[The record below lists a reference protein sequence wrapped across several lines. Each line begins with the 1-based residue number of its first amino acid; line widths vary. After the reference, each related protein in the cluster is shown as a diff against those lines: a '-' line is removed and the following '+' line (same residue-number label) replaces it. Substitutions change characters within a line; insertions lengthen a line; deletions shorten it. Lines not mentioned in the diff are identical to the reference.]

1 MKIKNIVAATA
12 VTAWSGMACAGF
24 TTTFGQNKNVDALFP
39 LTFYPEAVA
48 ARDNFLAS
56 VGGAA
61 GFFDFES
68 EAVNLAGFGATT
80 VSANLGGVQATL
92 VGGEDGAGVV
102 RSNLTGGSNMGRYS
116 VSGVSDED
124 HPPPQG
130 NRYWEVTAPTS
141 GVSSFTM
148 NFDKAV
154 QSFGFFAT
162 DVGDKEGTLSLVL
175 TLDDCTTN
183 CEVTIQPGG
192 GGVVQDGD
200 PVLGDGAAGSVL
212 FFGVSTSLSTHYFKS
227 VRFISS
233 GGSTADIF
241 GFDMFTVVAAPGG
254 PSPTPLPGSLALV
267 GAALGGLALVRRR
280 R

>member
-1 MKIKNIVAATA
+1 MKIKNILAATA
-12 VTAWSGMACAGF
+12 ITAWSGMACAGF

-39 LTFYPEAVA
+39 LTFYPEAVT
-48 ARDNFLAS
+48 ARDNFVAS

-61 GFFDFES
+61 SFFDFES
-68 EAVNLAGFGATT
+68 EAVDPVTGFGATT
-80 VSANLGGVQATL
+80 VSINLGGVQATL
-92 VGGEDGAGVV
+92 VGGTGGAGVV
-102 RSNLTGGSNMGRYS
+102 RSNPTGGSNSGRYS
-116 VSGVSDED
+116 VSGVIDPDPS
-124 HPPPQG
+124 PQG
-130 NRYWEVTAPTS
+130 NRYWEVAAPTS
-141 GVSSFTM
+141 GASSFTL

-162 DVGDKEGTLSLVL
+162 DVGDFRGTLSLVL
-175 TLDDCTTN
+175 TRDNCSIN

-192 GGVVQDGD
+192 AGVVLDGD

-212 FFGVSTSLSTHYFKS
+212 FFGVSTSLATDYFRS
-227 VRFISS
+227 VRFVSS
-233 GGSTADIF
+233 GGSGTDFF

-254 PSPTPLPGSLALV
+254 PLPTPLPGSLALV